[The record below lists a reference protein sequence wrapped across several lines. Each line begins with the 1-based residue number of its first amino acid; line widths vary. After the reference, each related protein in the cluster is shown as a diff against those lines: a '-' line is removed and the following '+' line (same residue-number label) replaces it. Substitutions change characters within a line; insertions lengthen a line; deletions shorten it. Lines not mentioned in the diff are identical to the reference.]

1 MAKRK
6 NPNES
11 LDTIVTA
18 TSVTFRAKHRS
29 KADPA
34 QWDVVDSF
42 VVECSSVP
50 ELLENGDQDPAS
62 MKAYGIRAFLCDR
75 ASDLRA
81 HGVHEYLKAIRE
93 GYEKTLAVGV
103 YKAKRE
109 SKARQAGL
117 DPLLVQALV
126 DLKGL
131 SPEAAIA
138 SLKALL
144 PDQLAGL
151 KANPKIVQAMQAARA
166 AAQEAEAV
174 DLGDLL

>member
-29 KADPA
+29 KADPS
-34 QWDVVDSF
+34 QWEIVDTY
-42 VVECSSVP
+42 VVECAAVA

-75 ASDLRA
+75 ASDFRA
-81 HGVHEYLKAIRE
+81 HGVHAYLEAIKD
-93 GYEKTLAVGV
+93 GYAKTLAVGV

-117 DPLLVQALV
+117 DPLLVQAV
-126 DLKGL
+126 ADLKQL
-131 SPEAAIA
+131 PVEAAIA
-138 SLKALL
+138 SLKALT
-144 PDQLAGL
+144 PDQLAGV
-151 KANPKIVQAMQAARA
+151 KANPKIVEAIQAAKLA
-166 AAQEAEAV
+166 SLEAEAV
-174 DLGDLL
+174 DLGDLY